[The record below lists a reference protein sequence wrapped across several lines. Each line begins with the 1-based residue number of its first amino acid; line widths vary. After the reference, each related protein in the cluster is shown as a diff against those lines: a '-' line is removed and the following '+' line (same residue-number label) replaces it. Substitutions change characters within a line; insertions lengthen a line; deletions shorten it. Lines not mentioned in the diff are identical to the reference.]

1 MVNISPIVRLQI
13 SFLFK
18 VLFFSILLL
27 LSLQHIIFL
36 IKIAMAFVIPD
47 VPEDVRDQMK
57 REKYLDY
64 KVRRIKVMA

>member
-1 MVNISPIVRLQI
+1 
-13 SFLFK
+13 
-18 VLFFSILLL
+18 
-27 LSLQHIIFL
+27 
-36 IKIAMAFVIPD
+36 MAFVIPD